1 MRRAFPKVSTRLV
14 IAALVLWASAAT
26 AGELDELDTPY
37 PAPALELPD
46 TRDARRSLE
55 DHRGNVVL
63 VNFWASW
70 CPPCLVE
77 IPSMARLAQQLGNK
91 GLVVLAVNVG
101 ESEFKAARALDML
114 GFTQPSLLDGS
125 GHAAKAWG
133 VTIYPTSFLVDSE
146 GRIRFRA
153 LGPLEWD
160 DPEVIEAVEALIAE
174 SSPPASLE
182 QAASGMVAF
191 PVNER
196 RTAANR

>member
-1 MRRAFPKVSTRLV
+1 
-14 IAALVLWASAAT
+14 
-26 AGELDELDTPY
+26 
-37 PAPALELPD
+37 
-46 TRDARRSLE
+46 
-55 DHRGNVVL
+55 
-63 VNFWASW
+63 
-70 CPPCLVE
+70 
-77 IPSMARLAQQLGNK
+77 MARLAQQLGNK